1 MYRSSWNLRNFK
13 KGLRFVEN
21 IAKRG
26 SVREVDYATGYAIA
40 SVKDMKSHGRITH
53 AQQKALEDLIYE
65 TAEDTID
72 EIERD
77 EHEVV
82 EDGLHILSMR

>member
-1 MYRSSWNLRNFK
+1 MYKSSWNLRNFK

-21 IAKRG
+21 IAKQG

-53 AQQKALEDLIYE
+53 AQQKALEDLIHE
-65 TAEDTID
+65 TADATID
-72 EIERD
+72 EINHDAD
-77 EHEVV
+77 EV
-82 EDGLHILSMR
+82 EGIHILSD

>member
-1 MYRSSWNLRNFK
+1 MYKSSWNVRNFK

-21 IAKRG
+21 IAKQG

-53 AQQKALEDLIYE
+53 AQQKALEDKRRPDARRE
-65 TAEDTID
+65 TKTS
-72 EIERD
+72 
-77 EHEVV
+77 
-82 EDGLHILSMR
+82 GLLE